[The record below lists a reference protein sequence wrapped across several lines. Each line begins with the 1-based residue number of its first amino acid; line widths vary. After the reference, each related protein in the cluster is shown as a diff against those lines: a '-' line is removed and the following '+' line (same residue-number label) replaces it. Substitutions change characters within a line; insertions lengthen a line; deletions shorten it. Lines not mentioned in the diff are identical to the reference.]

1 MTQDIGVPPLD
12 ILVVDDNEDDVL
24 LLQESLCDLPAVN
37 LVHAVHDGEEALT
50 FLRREGRYAQ
60 ACRPGLVLLDINMP
74 KKNGFEVLAE
84 MKNDPSLRMIPVV
97 MLTTSSRDSDIT
109 TAYGGGACSFV
120 TKPVDFDRLKL
131 IAEHFVCYWTTVVQ
145 VPRFVQSEQGATV
158 CDTEDPSRPPLS
170 TG

>member
-1 MTQDIGVPPLD
+1 MTQDIGVPPLE

-24 LLQESLCDLPAVN
+24 LLQESLRDLPTVN

-50 FLRREGRYAQ
+50 FLRREGRYAG
-60 ACRPGLVLLDINMP
+60 ARRPGLVLLDINMP

-84 MKNDPSLRMIPVV
+84 MKTDPLLRTIPVV
-97 MLTTSSRDSDIT
+97 ILTTSSRDADVV

-120 TKPVDFDRLKL
+120 TKPVNFDRLKL

-145 VPRFVQSEQGATV
+145 IPRVAA
-158 CDTEDPSRPPLS
+158 DTAAEPDPRPPLS
-170 TG
+170 TS